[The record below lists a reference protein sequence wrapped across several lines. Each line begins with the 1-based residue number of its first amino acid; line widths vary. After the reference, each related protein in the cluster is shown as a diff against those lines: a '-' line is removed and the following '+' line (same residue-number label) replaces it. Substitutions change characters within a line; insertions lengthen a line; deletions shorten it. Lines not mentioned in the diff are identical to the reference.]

1 MRRAVAAALCR
12 RAGKRKAKP
21 IERLDMARR
30 LQPVVEAN
38 IGTDGRHSISVAGNA
53 KLRLTSRWSS
63 VFLLQTTQNQLQFV
77 SDMKRMVLLSTF
89 ICFAMICACQKQ
101 DSAAEAQLAQRKA
114 ELDTREKALD
124 EKEKALLER
133 EKVVANRRIIPSR
146 QARNPAEVEAD
157 REKRLQQLP
166 PELRALIPNREQMNS
181 ARLAKER
188 EPALQGQTPDPA
200 QAKAERDRK
209 IQQLPPE
216 LQALIL
222 DRSLLDARR
231 AEKGTAT
238 ADRAERLR
246 RLEEERRKKM
256 GETASPS
263 AESSDAQPSSPSPS
277 PTPE

>member
-1 MRRAVAAALCR
+1 
-12 RAGKRKAKP
+12 
-21 IERLDMARR
+21 
-30 LQPVVEAN
+30 
-38 IGTDGRHSISVAGNA
+38 
-53 KLRLTSRWSS
+53 
-63 VFLLQTTQNQLQFV
+63 
-77 SDMKRMVLLSTF
+77 MKRMFVLSTF

-133 EKVVANRRIIPSR
+133 EKAVANSRIIQSR
-146 QARNPAEVEAD
+146 QQARNPAQVEAD

-166 PELRALIPNREQMNS
+166 PEFRALVPNPAQVDS

-188 EPALQGQTPDPA
+188 EAARQGQTSDPA
-200 QAKAERDRK
+200 QAKADRERR

-216 LQALIL
+216 LQALIR
-222 DRSLLDARR
+222 DRSLLDART

-238 ADRAERLR
+238 KDQAVQLQR
-246 RLEEERRKKM
+246 RLEEARRKKM
-256 GETASPS
+256 GVIASPNG
-263 AESSDAQPSSPSPS
+263 EISDTQSSSPSPS